1 MSGQEASSGKSR
13 NEAGVSTTGQTL
25 QLDLPPDSSGYR
37 TKADWAY
44 LQLRRW
50 IQSGVLEAEQRLDQ
64 EELAARLGVSRVPL
78 RQALVRLQAEG
89 LIIGRPH
96 VGAKVAPLTLAHAED
111 IYAGRGALEP
121 MLAKAAAL
129 RLNEETIRDLNRLL
143 DEQQWALEE
152 GDRTLFLEL
161 DRRFHRRLYEES
173 GYHTSLELVQRLRD
187 LSDRY
192 VARFQGDPERSR
204 STLLE
209 HREIVRACASG
220 DATQAARLVRE
231 HVQHGIEFLRQASR
245 TTETAASR

>member
-1 MSGQEASSGKSR
+1 
-13 NEAGVSTTGQTL
+13 VSTTGQTP
-25 QLDLPPDSSGYR
+25 QLDLPPDSAGYR

-89 LIIGRPH
+89 LVVGRPH
-96 VGAKVAPLTLAHAED
+96 LGANVAPLSLAHAED

-121 MLAKAAAL
+121 MLAKAAVA
-129 RLNEETIRDLNRLL
+129 RLSEDTLRDLDRLL
-143 DEQQWALEE
+143 DEQQSALEE
-152 GDRTLFLEL
+152 GDRPLFLEL
-161 DRRFHRRLYEES
+161 DRRFHRRLYEEA
-173 GYHTSLELVQRLRD
+173 GYRTSLELVQRLRD

-204 STLLE
+204 STLSE
-209 HREIVRACASG
+209 HREIVRACAAR
-220 DATQAARLVRE
+220 DATRAARLVRE
-231 HVQHGIEFLRQASR
+231 HVRHGIEFLRQASR
-245 TTETAASR
+245 TTGAAAPR